1 MKFLMKYKFVI
12 LACISILILNF
23 YDTERAYIAVRF
35 SGFNIAQFL
44 MMLPPIFI
52 LIGLL
57 EVWVP
62 KETMIKYLGKDSGI
76 KGLFIVLFLGSFS
89 AGPMFI
95 AFPIGLLLLQK
106 GARLAYVIFFLGV
119 WSSTKIPILI
129 FEVTSMGVRFTIY
142 HVFVSLVLYLL
153 VAFIMEKILDEKF
166 ILQAG
171 KNS

>member
-12 LACISILILNF
+12 LACISILILNL